1 MRISDW
7 SSDVCASDLR
17 LHHRHRHPQHAAG
30 RARVR
35 LHRLHVPGRP
45 GRARPDGD
53 DLLES
58 GEAADRGLHYRQV
71 WMNRP
76 AGFGIRDWGFAR
88 AACPTV
94 LNPITAKSP
103 DARAFPNPQSPI
115 PNPGSERSEE
125 HTSELQS
132 LMRISYAVCCLQQ
145 TRTKTTH
152 THTNMHSAHTE

>member
-7 SSDVCASDLR
+7 SSDVCSSDL
-17 LHHRHRHPQHAAG
+17 
-30 RARVR
+30 
-35 LHRLHVPGRP
+35 
-45 GRARPDGD
+45 DGD

-103 DARAFPNPQSPI
+103 DARAFPN
-115 PNPGSERSEE
+115 RSEE
-125 HTSELQS
+125 RSVGKACVSTCRSRWSPSH
-132 LMRISYAVCCLQQ
+132 
-145 TRTKTTH
+145 
-152 THTNMHSAHTE
+152 

>member
-7 SSDVCASDLR
+7 SSDVCSSDL
-17 LHHRHRHPQHAAG
+17 
-30 RARVR
+30 
-35 LHRLHVPGRP
+35 
-45 GRARPDGD
+45 RPDGD

-115 PNPGSERSEE
+115 PKPSSEE
-125 HTSELQS
+125 RRVGNECVHTCNS
-132 LMRISYAVCCLQQ
+132 RCLP
-145 TRTKTTH
+145 
-152 THTNMHSAHTE
+152 

>member
-7 SSDVCASDLR
+7 SSDVCSSDL

-76 AGFGIRDWGFAR
+76 AGFGIRDWGFAK

-94 LNPITAKSP
+94 LNTITEKSP
-103 DARAFPNPQSPI
+103 ADRAFPNPQSPI
-115 PNPGSERSEE
+115 PNPVSEPTQPKPTPTSSRPPTKCAKIR
-125 HTSELQS
+125 HTTNKENI
-132 LMRISYAVCCLQQ
+132 RKN
-145 TRTKTTH
+145 KT
-152 THTNMHSAHTE
+152 